1 MSKSRLLSGK
11 SKKKTGAGLS
21 STRYSYLDVSN
32 AEADLGLAPVDNSI
46 LVGYTDGRRV
56 WENITTYANQFKG
69 YTGSQGFIGSQ
80 GFTGSQGFNGSQ
92 GFTGSAGTG
101 GSAGLDGATGF
112 TGSIGFTG
120 SAGFTGSSG
129 FTGSLGYTGSQG
141 DIGFTGSSGTDGSNG
156 TFSGF
161 TTGTAV
167 IANTTT
173 SFSTG
178 SGAMVVWGG
187 VGIGGNLY
195 VERSSYF
202 TNTSNYIANS
212 LILTTATVNQYA
224 NQTAISV
231 GTDTAISV
239 TTSGNITSTIIWNT
253 STLQSVTNRGN
264 VTTNQI
270 RITNDTTA
278 SGLSTGALQ
287 VTGGAS
293 VNNNLYIG
301 GKTVMYDDLQVYGD
315 INFIGTATQ
324 IIGAYGVF
332 QGNQWGFGGLY
343 TGIVGAYNSATNT
356 ALQIVVNTSTQ
367 GVVTLQNE
375 NSSVDA
381 TAGYRVLGDLGNTST
396 RYAELGLASSYFDSV
411 GYEIYTTSSAFL
423 TAKGG
428 DLILDTESPGKSIYF
443 YTGGTTLTPEG
454 VSAGYDSATLQ
465 MSIIDG
471 VGIRIPS
478 LTTATNTTSGSLSL
492 SGGIG
497 AKNAYLDRL
506 TVNEIADIKGQL
518 YVDGALVLTTG
529 SVTLYAFPTIVV
541 AGTDTAVFTSTGVAV
556 VWNTSTFD
564 TVASRGSTSSYA
576 IRISNTAS
584 STSTYTGALVVA
596 GGVAIQ
602 ENLRIAGNLY
612 VGNSVFAGG
621 NIFVDNVSVQ
631 SQNKVLIL
639 SSSTTLAS
647 SATNSGVVIG
657 QSSDPFITWLYD
669 GGQRWVSSGGIV
681 SSGTFVASVG
691 GVSSGTFT
699 VSTTTNATS
708 TTSGALQVVG
718 GAGIGQD
725 LYIGGQLYTNGISTF
740 PSGSNKN
747 LIIDPD
753 GTGNVLFSTST
764 RALFYNTTT
773 STSTTTG
780 AVVIT
785 GGLGVGGAVNI
796 GQTSTIRGAEIITTA
811 TISQYVTEGGGGGG
825 GGELDKQER
834 IWNKNGSISPYT
846 SVQPWF
852 IVGNVTVLQIQANLV
867 KAPEGAPAVV
877 NILSETG
884 TTYATLTVPAG
895 LKTSNTVTTSLSL
908 TYGNSVY
915 IRIASVGT
923 SVAGSGM
930 SISFLYTRS

>member
-1 MSKSRLLSGK
+1 M
-11 SKKKTGAGLS
+11 
-21 STRYSYLDVSN
+21 
-32 AEADLGLAPVDNSI
+32 
-46 LVGYTDGRRV
+46 
-56 WENITTYANQFKG
+56 
-69 YTGSQGFIGSQ
+69 
-80 GFTGSQGFNGSQ
+80 
-92 GFTGSAGTG
+92 
-101 GSAGLDGATGF
+101 
-112 TGSIGFTG
+112 
-120 SAGFTGSSG
+120 
-129 FTGSLGYTGSQG
+129 
-141 DIGFTGSSGTDGSNG
+141 
-156 TFSGF
+156 
-161 TTGTAV
+161 
-167 IANTTT
+167 
-173 SFSTG
+173 
-178 SGAMVVWGG
+178 
-187 VGIGGNLY
+187 
-195 VERSSYF
+195 
-202 TNTSNYIANS
+202 
-212 LILTTATVNQYA
+212 
-224 NQTAISV
+224 
-231 GTDTAISV
+231 
-239 TTSGNITSTIIWNT
+239 
-253 STLQSVTNRGN
+253 
-264 VTTNQI
+264 
-270 RITNDTTA
+270 
-278 SGLSTGALQ
+278 
-287 VTGGAS
+287 
-293 VNNNLYIG
+293 
-301 GKTVMYDDLQVYGD
+301 
-315 INFIGTATQ
+315 
-324 IIGAYGVF
+324 
-332 QGNQWGFGGLY
+332 
-343 TGIVGAYNSATNT
+343 
-356 ALQIVVNTSTQ
+356 
-367 GVVTLQNE
+367 
-375 NSSVDA
+375 
-381 TAGYRVLGDLGNTST
+381 
-396 RYAELGLASSYFDSV
+396 
-411 GYEIYTTSSAFL
+411 
-423 TAKGG
+423 
-428 DLILDTESPGKSIYF
+428 
-443 YTGGTTLTPEG
+443 
-454 VSAGYDSATLQ
+454 
-465 MSIIDG
+465 
-471 VGIRIPS
+471 
-478 LTTATNTTSGSLSL
+478 
-492 SGGIG
+492 
-497 AKNAYLDRL
+497 
-506 TVNEIADIKGQL
+506 

-556 VWNTSTFD
+556 VWSTSTFD

-584 STSTYTGALVVA
+584 STSTYTGALVVS

-647 SATNSGVVIG
+647 SATDSGVVIG

-740 PSGSNKN
+740 PPGSNKN

-785 GGLGVGGAVNI
+785 GGLGVRGAVNI

-811 TISQYVTEGGGGGG
+811 TISQYVNEGGGGGG
-825 GGELDKQER
+825 GEADKQER

-867 KAPEGAPAVV
+867 KAPTGGPAVV
-877 NILSETG
+877 DILSETG
-884 TTYATLTVPAG
+884 AVYATLTVPDG

-915 IRIASVGT
+915 IKIVSVGPT
-923 SVAGSGM
+923 VAGSGM